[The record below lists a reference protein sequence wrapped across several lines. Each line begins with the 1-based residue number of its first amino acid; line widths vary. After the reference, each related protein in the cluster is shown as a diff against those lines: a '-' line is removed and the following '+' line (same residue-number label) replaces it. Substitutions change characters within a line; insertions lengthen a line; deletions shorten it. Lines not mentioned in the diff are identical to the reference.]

1 MSSECYK
8 QNCIYH
14 NKIDP
19 TCDEKICKEK
29 IMLSENK
36 FVWAMKEI
44 QKNHEEIAKF
54 GSLLDKYFDSFIF
67 SFGYDLV
74 TTSINILKE
83 CVNDTEDDSWIDW
96 FIYENDFG
104 NRKMEAGYNNKTK
117 QIKNASDLYRLIVEK
132 NKK

>member
-1 MSSECYK
+1 
-8 QNCIYH
+8 
-14 NKIDP
+14 
-19 TCDEKICKEK
+19 
-29 IMLSENK
+29 MLSENK

-104 NRKMEAGYNNKTK
+104 NRKMEAGYGKMK
-117 QIKNASDLYRLIVEK
+117 QIKNASDLYQLIIDK
-132 NKK
+132 NRK